1 MQYQP
6 LAIGVNDFKE
16 IITKGYYYVDKTLF
30 IKELLDKKGYL
41 KKVASRKE
49 GKKNYSSMF
58 IPNAALS
65 QIDEKKYQEELRLE
79 FYKQKT
85 AYEICFYRKECV
97 VQRTESFV

>member
-1 MQYQP
+1 MAKKALP
-6 LAIGVNDFKE
+6 IGVDDFADM
-16 IITKGYYYVDKTLF
+16 INSGYYYVDKTLF

-79 FYKQKT
+79 GYEDIL